1 MKKAAVITGDVID
14 STQLAAPER
23 KKLEEILRLGLAE
36 IAGKNNFEIFRGD
49 SFQILLPEPET
60 ALKKAIQIRCWL
72 RKQPIVGPEKTA
84 HKTQTASSKKGIIDA
99 RLALGIGSVS
109 YQSKQ
114 IRTSDGEAFRLSG
127 RTLDEPKYRNSRILI
142 ATPSP
147 ELNDFLEVT
156 FTLLDILI
164 SNWSVQQAEVIYEL
178 LNHQTQTAIAGK
190 LNISQASVNQR
201 AKTAHWPAIEK
212 AIALFQ
218 TKIAAL

>member
-1 MKKAAVITGDVID
+1 MKKVAVITGDVID
-14 STQLAAPER
+14 STKLAVAER
-23 KKLEEILRLGLAE
+23 KKLDELLHLGLTE
-36 IAGKNNFEIFRGD
+36 VAGENNFEIFRGD
-49 SFQILLPEPET
+49 SFQILLQEPET

-72 RKQPIVGPEKTA
+72 RKQQISSAKNN
-84 HKTQTASSKKGIIDA
+84 KTASSKRGIIDA
-99 RLALGIGSVS
+99 RLAIGIGSVS

-127 RTLDEPKYRNSRILI
+127 RALDDLKHRNSRII
-142 ATPSP
+142 IDTPSP

-164 SNWSVQQAEVIYEL
+164 SNWSVQQSEVIYEL
-178 LNHQTQTAIAGK
+178 LNNQTQTAIGNK

-212 AIALFQ
+212 TIALFE
-218 TKIAAL
+218 TKTAAL